1 MCKIYGYVRVSTVNQ
16 KTQRQIDNIKSYNS
30 DAIIR
35 EEKQSGKDIENRTVF
50 KKLLA
55 DVRSGDTIIFDEV
68 SRMSRNAAEG
78 YELYMNLMEHGIN
91 LIFLKEHH
99 IDTDEYKRRTENH
112 IQKIESQNDN
122 ISKLINGILDLVA
135 EFEKENLKDN
145 IRLAFEQAEHERLFL
160 IKRVTE
166 GKDKSEKHQGR
177 PIGST
182 NQKTDKADHIKKI
195 IREQSKD
202 FEGKFSDAKIMREY
216 LHIARNTYYK
226 YKREMLAE
234 G

>member
-1 MCKIYGYVRVSTVNQ
+1 MKGGCTMNKIYGYCRISTKKQ
-16 KTQRQIDNIKSYNS
+16 SIERQIRNIKKAYP
-30 DAIIR
+30 DAIII
-35 EEKQSGKDIENRTVF
+35 EEEYTGTTIDR
-50 KKLLA
+50 KKWNKLYSH
-55 DVRSGDTIIFDEV
+55 VTTGDTIIFDEV

-160 IKRVTE
+160 IKR
-166 GKDKSEKHQGR
+166 
-177 PIGST
+177 
-182 NQKTDKADHIKKI
+182 
-195 IREQSKD
+195 
-202 FEGKFSDAKIMREY
+202 
-216 LHIARNTYYK
+216 
-226 YKREMLAE
+226 
-234 G
+234 

>member
-1 MCKIYGYVRVSTVNQ
+1 
-16 KTQRQIDNIKSYNS
+16 
-30 DAIIR
+30 
-35 EEKQSGKDIENRTVF
+35 
-50 KKLLA
+50 
-55 DVRSGDTIIFDEV
+55 
-68 SRMSRNAAEG
+68 MSRNAAEG

-182 NQKTDKADHIKKI
+182 NQKLIK
-195 IREQSKD
+195 Q
-202 FEGKFSDAKIMREY
+202 
-216 LHIARNTYYK
+216 TT
-226 YKREMLAE
+226 
-234 G
+234 